1 MVPLR
6 VMTGMIAA
14 LCLASLTSCGREETV
29 SGPDDLTPRAETL
42 VHRLSEGDFNGAR
55 THFDSTMQQALP
67 PEGLREAWTALTRQ
81 LGAFQRQV
89 ATRTAREQG
98 FAVVY
103 VTCEF
108 ERGNADVK
116 VAFDQHRKVS
126 GLWFMPPHSGPE

>member
-6 VMTGMIAA
+6 LMTGMIAA
-14 LCLASLTSCGREETV
+14 LCLVALVSCGRQETV

-42 VHRLSEGDFNGAR
+42 VQRLSEGDFNGAR
-55 THFDSTMQQALP
+55 THFDSPMQQALP

-116 VAFDQHRKVS
+116 VAFAENQEIA
-126 GLWFMPPHSGPE
+126 GLWLLPSQ

>member
-6 VMTGMIAA
+6 LMTGMIAA
-14 LCLASLTSCGREETV
+14 LCLVALVSCGREETV
-29 SGPDDLTPRAETL
+29 SGPDALTPKAETL
-42 VHRLSEGDFNGAR
+42 VQSLSEGDFNGAR

-81 LGAFQRQV
+81 LGAFQRQL

-98 FAVVY
+98 FSVVY

-108 ERGNADVK
+108 ERGQADVK
-116 VAFDQHRKVS
+116 VAFAENQEIA
-126 GLWFMPPHSGPE
+126 GLWFLPSR